1 MTDGFI
7 TISEFGETYALSRSS
22 FYRLLQRGE
31 IQIIKI
37 GRSTRIA
44 RADAAAWAAKLP
56 SRGAPRSVG
65 AE

>member
-22 FYRLLQRGE
+22 CYRLFQRGE

-44 RADAAAWAAKLP
+44 RADAAAWARNLP
-56 SRGAPRSVG
+56 SRGAARAVG